1 MFVEAL
7 LPIGQT
13 FDAMSRQN
21 RMINSMNQ
29 SNALAQ
35 AKLDQGQQ
43 RLDLKKRELDMIEE
57 MSNNKASAIRST
69 IQQYGNHV
77 QLQMPPVQPN
87 AGAPQRDSDGK
98 YYPTFEQVDGWSG
111 PFGNSF

>member
-13 FDAMSRQN
+13 FDAMARQN
-21 RMINSMNQ
+21 RMISNMNQ

-35 AKLDQGQQ
+35 AKLEQGQQ

-57 MSNNKASAIRST
+57 MNNNKASTIRST
-69 IQQYGNHV
+69 MQQYGNHV
-77 QLQMPPVQPN
+77 QLQMPPAKVGTPE
-87 AGAPQRDSDGK
+87 RDSDGK

-111 PFGNSF
+111 LMGNSF